1 MSCGKIDLRCRI
13 CRLSSGRTQVVP
25 GKGSCSSRIVF
36 VGEAPGKDEDVRG
49 EPFVGRAG
57 KILDEALADAGVGR
71 GEVYITNLVKC
82 RPPKN
87 RRPRKDEIVACSGY
101 LSSELKDLRPT
112 VVCALGQTVA
122 KSLFGEPG
130 SMKGLVGKAIP
141 KQMGGLKVVAVI
153 AYHPAA
159 CLYRRSNI
167 KAFRNSIQRAVVIAK
182 RQ

>member
-1 MSCGKIDLRCRI
+1 MSCGKIDLHCRK

-25 GKGSCSSRIVF
+25 GKGSCRSRIVF
-36 VGEAPGKDEDVRG
+36 VGEAPGKDEDFEG

-57 KILDEALADAGVGR
+57 KLLDEALADAGIER

-87 RRPRKDEIVACSGY
+87 RRPRKDEIAACSGH
-101 LSSELKDLRPT
+101 LSSELEELRPT

-122 KSLFGEPG
+122 KSLFAESG
-130 SMKGLVGKAIP
+130 SMKELVGKVVP
-141 KQMGGLKVVAVI
+141 KQMAELKVTAVI

-167 KAFRNSIQRAVVIAK
+167 KKFRNSIQRAVEISK

>member
-1 MSCGKIDLRCRI
+1 MSCGKIDLHCRI
-13 CRLSSGRTQVVP
+13 CRLSSGRKQVVP
-25 GKGSCSSRIVF
+25 GKGSCRSRIVF
-36 VGEAPGKDEDVRG
+36 VGEAPGKDEDLRG

-57 KILDEALADAGVGR
+57 KLLDEALADAGAGR

-82 RPPKN
+82 RPPEN
-87 RRPRKDEIVACSGY
+87 RRPRKDEIAACSGY
-101 LSSELKDLRPT
+101 LSSELEELRPT

-122 KSLFGEPG
+122 KSLFGESG
-130 SMKGLVGKAIP
+130 SMKEIVGKAVP
-141 KQMGGLKVVAVI
+141 KQMEGLKVTAVI

-167 KAFRNSIQRAVVIAK
+167 KAFRNSIQRAVEISK